1 MRMVKYEPFTGFDSI
16 SRHMN
21 TLITDLQKNAS
32 ANNQVAFSPRMDIS
46 ETEQAYVIHAELPGV
61 KKEDIKISIREDNTL
76 SITGEKKKSEQI
88 QDKNFVRMECFYG
101 TFRRTFTVPDH
112 IQSSL
117 IKADFTNGILEIS
130 LPKSEPMKPKEITVE
145 IA

>member
-1 MRMVKYEPFTGFDSI
+1 MRMVKYEPFTGLDAI

-21 TLITDLQKNAS
+21 TLITDLQKNTP
-32 ANNQVAFSPRMDIS
+32 ANNQVAFSLRMDLS
-46 ETEQAYVIHAELPGV
+46 ETEQAFIIHAELPGV
-61 KKEDIKISIREDNTL
+61 QKEDIKISIREDNTL
-76 SITGEKKKSEQI
+76 SISGEKKKSEHI

-101 TFRRTFTVPDH
+101 TFHRTFTVPDQ
-112 IQSSL
+112 IQSSS

-130 LPKSEPMKPKEITVE
+130 LPKSEPIKPKEITVE

>member
-1 MRMVKYEPFTGFDSI
+1 
-16 SRHMN
+16 MN

-46 ETEQAYVIHAELPGV
+46 ETEQAFIIHAELPGV
-61 KKEDIKISIREDNTL
+61 QKEDIKISISEDNTL

-88 QDKNFVRMECFYG
+88 QDKNFVRMERFYG
-101 TFRRTFTVPDH
+101 TFRRTFTLPDQ
-112 IQSSL
+112 IQSSS

-130 LPKSEPMKPKEITVE
+130 LPKSEPIKPKEITVE

>member
-1 MRMVKYEPFTGFDSI
+1 MRIVKYDPFSGFDAI

-32 ANNQVAFSPRMDIS
+32 VNNQAEFSPRMDIS
-46 ETEQAYVIHAELPGV
+46 ETEQAYFIHAELPGV
-61 KKEDIKISIREDNTL
+61 QKEDIKISISEDKIL
-76 SITGEKKKSEQI
+76 SISGEKKKSEQV
-88 QDKNFVRMECFYG
+88 QDENFVRMERFYG
-101 TFRRTFTVPDH
+101 TFLRTFTLPEH
-112 IQSSL
+112 IQSSS

-130 LPKSEPMKPKEITVE
+130 LPKSELIKPKEITVE

>member
-1 MRMVKYEPFTGFDSI
+1 MRIVKYEPFSGFDTI
-16 SRHMN
+16 SRHVN

-32 ANNQVAFSPRMDIS
+32 VNNQAEFSPRMDIS

-61 KKEDIKISIREDNTL
+61 QKEDIKISISEDKIL
-76 SITGEKKKSEQI
+76 SISGEKKKSEQV
-88 QDKNFVRMECFYG
+88 QDENFVRMERFYG
-101 TFRRTFTVPDH
+101 TFLRTFTLPEH
-112 IQSSL
+112 IQSSS

-130 LPKSEPMKPKEITVE
+130 LPKSELIKPKEITVE

>member
-1 MRMVKYEPFTGFDSI
+1 MRMVKYEPFSGFDAI

-32 ANNQVAFSPRMDIS
+32 ANNQVAFSPKMDIS
-46 ETEQAYVIHAELPGV
+46 ETEQAFIIHAELPGV
-61 KKEDIKISIREDNTL
+61 QKEDIKISISEDKTL
-76 SITGEKKKSEQI
+76 SITGEKKNPSKY
-88 QDKNFVRMECFYG
+88 KTKTLFRMECFYG
-101 TFRRTFTVPDH
+101 TFHRTFTVPEH
-112 IQSSL
+112 IQSSS

-130 LPKSEPMKPKEITVE
+130 LPKSEPIKPKEIMVE

>member
-1 MRMVKYEPFTGFDSI
+1 MRIVKYEPFSGFDAI

-32 ANNQVAFSPRMDIS
+32 VNNQAEFSPRMDIS
-46 ETEQAYVIHAELPGV
+46 ETEQAYFIHAELPGV
-61 KKEDIKISIREDNTL
+61 QKEDIKISISEDKIL
-76 SITGEKKKSEQI
+76 SISGEKKKSEQV
-88 QDKNFVRMECFYG
+88 QDENFVRMERFYG
-101 TFRRTFTVPDH
+101 TFLRTFTLPEH
-112 IQSSL
+112 IQSSS

-130 LPKSEPMKPKEITVE
+130 LPKSELIKPKEITVE